1 RRSPSTYTLSLHTL
15 FRSLVVAIDVAL
27 PELALRAEGA
37 GAEQLDQAVQLQQVV
52 LHRRRGQ
59 EQLEAAVERA
69 QETVRRPCLRPGEL
83 VGLVDDDE
91 VPVAGGELVDV
102 LARQVVADDEAVA
115 CEGRVPRHDDVEV
128 LVELVPQLLAP

>member
-83 VGLVDDDE
+83 VRSEEHTSELQSRENLV
-91 VPVAGGELVDV
+91 
-102 LARQVVADDEAVA
+102 
-115 CEGRVPRHDDVEV
+115 C
-128 LVELVPQLLAP
+128 